1 MLDALITGLVFMFAG
16 FLAILVIL
24 AALYLLEKFQR

>member
-16 FLAILVIL
+16 FVAILVIL
-24 AALYLLEKFQR
+24 LTLYLLDKFEQ

>member
-16 FLAILVIL
+16 FVAVLVIL
-24 AALYLLEKFQR
+24 VTLYLLEKFEQ

>member
-16 FLAILVIL
+16 FVAVLVIL
-24 AALYLLEKFQR
+24 VTLYLLEKFE

>member
-16 FLAILVIL
+16 FIAILVIIL
-24 AALYLLEKFQR
+24 ALYLLEKFQQ

>member
-16 FLAILVIL
+16 FVAILIIIL
-24 AALYLLEKFQR
+24 TLYLLEKFEQ

>member
-16 FLAILVIL
+16 FFAILVIIL
-24 AALYLLEKFQR
+24 TLYLLEKFQQ

>member
-16 FLAILVIL
+16 FFAIVVVIF
-24 AALYLLEKFQR
+24 ALYLLEKFQK

>member
-16 FLAILVIL
+16 FFAILVIIVT
-24 AALYLLEKFQR
+24 LYLLEKFQ

>member
-16 FLAILVIL
+16 FFAILVIIVT
-24 AALYLLEKFQR
+24 LYLLEKFE

>member
-16 FLAILVIL
+16 FFAILVIIVT
-24 AALYLLEKFQR
+24 LYLLEKFQQ